1 MGGDTPNF
9 GDKWSYPPN
18 FGVPFRAAG
27 RWKTCP
33 PNFGVPQV
41 EEPPQISGWRS
52 PPDFGVPLRAA
63 GRWRSPPDFGVP
75 SEQPAG
81 GGAPQISGSHRW
93 RSPPDFGV
101 PQVEK
106 PPQIS
111 GCPQSSRQVE
121 DLPPPALP
129 AALGSR
135 SGGSVPGAPHT
146 LSSSKTPVSISSSC
160 QGMGTVP
167 EAKASHS
174 AASPASSSTPFTV
187 EKAPT
192 SPRSLA

>member
-1 MGGDTPNF
+1 MGGDPPNF

-41 EEPPQISGWRS
+41 EEPPQISGCPQSSR
-52 PPDFGVPLRAA
+52 
-63 GRWRSPPDFGVP
+63 
-75 SEQPAG
+75 QPAG
-81 GGAPQISGSHRW
+81 GGA
-93 RSPPDFGV
+93 
-101 PQVEK
+101 
-106 PPQIS
+106 PQIS